1 MKRGGGI
8 CESALFPPLAP
19 LPLVWPLCPL
29 DGPHRGNLSCRAC
42 GYCAEGTSLLVTLPK
57 VSLYSVQLSVVAAF
71 TRRRPIYRGY
81 YCCFHSLIGVGAVVR
96 PCVVYRV
103 VKED

>member
-1 MKRGGGI
+1 MKRRGGI

-42 GYCAEGTSLLVTLPK
+42 GYYAEGTQSSGDTAQGESVLCTAFSGSSFHQEASDLPGILLLFPLPHWCWCGGPAACSL
-57 VSLYSVQLSVVAAF
+57 SG
-71 TRRRPIYRGY
+71 R
-81 YCCFHSLIGVGAVVR
+81 
-96 PCVVYRV
+96 
-103 VKED
+103 

>member
-1 MKRGGGI
+1 M
-8 CESALFPPLAP
+8 SVPSSPP
-19 LPLVWPLCPL
+19 WPLSPWCGLSAPWM
-29 DGPHRGNLSCRAC
+29 GPTVGTSPAGPAATAQRAL
-42 GYCAEGTSLLVTLPK
+42 SLLVTLPK

-81 YCCFHSLIGVGAVVR
+81 YCCFHSLIGIGAVVR
-96 PCVVYRV
+96 PRVVYRV